1 MPTVAKKVNSSPIK
15 SILADLSLKAL
26 QNAAFTTKNEFSLSR
41 GKEVDELDLHP
52 QTP

>member
-15 SILADLSLKAL
+15 SADLSLKAL